1 MKKNVED
8 VFVRTLQTTDEL
20 ELRQALWSLELTID
34 AIQRST
40 ASASRSALVK
50 TLAQLLT
57 DYSDKV

>member
-8 VFVRTLQTTDEL
+8 VFVRTLQSTDEL

-40 ASASRSALVK
+40 ANAGRTALVK